1 LQNNFLYLIS
11 TDESP
16 LETRSMRERTQSARH
31 MVYEQIA
38 IRLVVNARCILQGL
52 FRPEEPVS
60 RLIEFARTHL
70 ICPQIGQTDF
80 YLYTTPPRV
89 VLSDLRK
96 PLSAYDLA
104 PAAVVHFG
112 HRTISP
118 LNVQL
123 ASNIAIR
130 SIDEANQ
137 LAAQYV
143 FSRARPMNE
152 RERERSTLYNE
163 RPASATSLINRPTSR
178 NPTANHID
186 DKQLRDKLRKFIP
199 GKK

>member
-1 LQNNFLYLIS
+1 
-11 TDESP
+11 
-16 LETRSMRERTQSARH
+16 MRDRVHSARN

-38 IRLVVNARCILQGL
+38 IRFVINSRYILQGL
-52 FRPEEPVS
+52 FRPEEPLS
-60 RLIEFARTHL
+60 RLVDFARTNL
-70 ICPQIGQTDF
+70 ICRHIEEKDF
-80 YLYTTPPRV
+80 YLYTSPPRV

-104 PAAVVHFG
+104 PAAFVYLG
-112 HRTISP
+112 HRTVSP
-118 LNVQL
+118 LDVQL
-123 ASNIAIR
+123 ASNIPIR

-143 FSRARPMNE
+143 FNRARPMNE

-163 RPASATSLINRPTSR
+163 RPASATSLINRPTPR